1 MPEES
6 SQQSAEALGAGDP
19 RGPYTPE
26 AVLVLLRHGRTEFNR
41 RRLLQGVSDYP
52 LDEFGRAQSRIAGE
66 FIRSR
71 YQIDKVVSS
80 PRRRALETLEL
91 AGFGGTEGPEVV
103 VEERFREID
112 YGSFEGES
120 VEALSPYLMEAWDS
134 DPDFTPPGGESLA
147 SLYKR
152 VDSAC
157 RELLE
162 HSTGQSVLV
171 STHATSIKAAL
182 VSAMGGQ
189 ISMITRMF
197 LRPASL
203 SVVASVPSGMVVLSV
218 NECADS
224 LAALKP

>member
-1 MPEES
+1 MPEKS
-6 SQQSAEALGAGDP
+6 SQQSAKALSAGEP
-19 RGPYTPE
+19 RGPYVPQ
-26 AVLVLLRHGRTEFNR
+26 AVLVLLRHGQTEFNR
-41 RRLLQGVSDYP
+41 KRLLQGVSDYP

-66 FIRSR
+66 FIRRR

-80 PRRRALETLEL
+80 PRRRALETLDA
-91 AGFGGTEGPEVV
+91 AGYGGPDVV

-112 YGSFEGES
+112 YGRFEGEP
-120 VEALSPYLMEAWDS
+120 VEAVSPYLMEAWDS

-162 HSTGQSVLV
+162 RSTGQSVLV
-171 STHATSIKAAL
+171 STHATSIKAAV

-189 ISMITRMF
+189 ISMIMRMF

-218 NECADS
+218 NECSDS
-224 LAALKP
+224 LPV

>member
-6 SQQSAEALGAGDP
+6 SQQAAEALSAGAP
-19 RGPYTPE
+19 RGPYVPQS
-26 AVLVLLRHGRTEFNR
+26 VLVLLRHGRTEFNR
-41 RRLLQGVSDYP
+41 KRLLQGVSDYP

-66 FIRSR
+66 FIRRR

-80 PRRRALETLEL
+80 PRRRALETLEA
-91 AGFGGTEGPEVV
+91 AGFGGPDVV

-112 YGSFEGES
+112 YGRFEGEP
-120 VEALSPYLMEAWDS
+120 VEAVSPYLMEAWDS

-171 STHATSIKAAL
+171 STHATSIKAAV

-189 ISMITRMF
+189 ISMIMRMF

-203 SVVASVPSGMVVLSV
+203 SVVASVPSGMVVLAV
-218 NECADS
+218 NECSDS
-224 LAALKP
+224 LPV